1 MRIEDQ
7 VVPLEL
13 ARLLKED
20 GYPQENSYFS
30 WRAADFKGTR
40 WSLTAPHMVLD
51 RAFRPS
57 FAAPTAAEIG
67 EVLPGEIYLPYKNG
81 KSRAYPHRLCIRR
94 HLNDSVWDI
103 KYVSGRSYQDISERG
118 ATEAEARAR
127 MWLRLKRIGL
137 LTA

>member
-30 WRAADFKGTR
+30 WRAADFRRTR

-51 RAFRPS
+51 RAFRPT
-57 FAAPTAAEIG
+57 FAAPTATELG
-67 EVLPGEIYLPYKNG
+67 EALPGEIYLPYKSG
-81 KSRAYPHRLCIRR
+81 KPRAYPHRLHITRR
-94 HLNDSVWDI
+94 LNDSVWDVE
-103 KYVSGRSYQDISERG
+103 YLSGRSYQDIRERG

-127 MWLRLKRIGL
+127 MWLRLKRKGL
-137 LTA
+137 LAT

>member
-1 MRIEDQ
+1 MRVEDQ
-7 VVPLEL
+7 VVSLEL

-20 GYPQENSYFS
+20 GYPQESSYFS

-40 WSLTAPHMVLD
+40 WALTAPHMVLD
-51 RAFRPS
+51 RAFRPT

-67 EVLPGEIYLPYKNG
+67 EVLPGEIYLPYKSG
-81 KSRAYPHRLCIRR
+81 KPRKHPHRLYMQRL
-94 HLNDSVWDI
+94 LNDSVWDI

-127 MWLRLKRIGL
+127 MWLRLKRKGL
-137 LTA
+137 LAT